1 MGERYTREV
10 IALLARLGL
19 GATFWLS
26 GQSKVEGLEI
36 DILGGI
42 PLKLGWPH
50 ITSGAIALFREEYR
64 LPFLSP
70 ETAALMAA
78 TGENT
83 FFHFFF
89 FWVSPHVCLPPG
101 Y

>member
-1 MGERYTREV
+1 MGERYTEK
-10 IALLARLGL
+10 LLLCWHLGL

-70 ETAALMAA
+70 ETAALMVLQ
-78 TGENT
+78 ENT